1 MKIYTGNFANI
12 TKYISAGLTPI
23 SIAMSARHFTGIV
36 YRKLN
41 PDISYLTDEPVDYA
55 PKYNKKLLSLDAKVV
70 FNELKNL
77 SNGKDVILLCHEG
90 ERLFCHRHLVAR
102 WLENNLNIQILELGK
117 MEEKEQQ
124 ISGLG
129 RNKYLIEN
137 EWLK

>member
-12 TKYISAGLTPI
+12 TKYIAAGLTPI
-23 SIAMSARHFTGIV
+23 SIAMSARHFTGIS

-41 PDISYLTDEPVDYA
+41 PDISYLTDDPIDYE

-70 FNELKNL
+70 FNELKSL

-90 ERLFCHRHLVAR
+90 EHLFCHRHLAAR
-102 WLENNLNIQILELGK
+102 WLADNLNIQILELGK
-117 MEEKEQQ
+117 MKEKEQQ
-124 ISGLG
+124 ISALEQK
-129 RNKYLIEN
+129 KYLIKN